1 MNDLK
6 THYELLLGLDECWE
20 VQDVDLN
27 LEANRVE
34 IRLKH
39 VGGELCCPECG
50 ASCPRA
56 DTAPARRWRHL
67 DTMQFETIIE
77 AAIPRSK
84 CSQCGVKTVAVP
96 WAGKHSRFTLM
107 FEAFAIKVLQAA
119 SNVKKAA
126 ELLKLSW
133 DTAHTIMD
141 RAVERGLERRA
152 EEPIRYVGIDEKSF
166 GRAQDY
172 VSLMVD
178 IDRSRVIDVAKDRSA
193 DSCNQLWESLTESQ
207 KSSVLAVATDF
218 WQAYRNSIREEVP
231 QAEIV
236 HDHFHI
242 SQYLVEAVDLV
253 RRKEHRELK
262 KLGDDSLTGTRQLWL
277 YNLDNLNEQ
286 QNEQIDEAQRA
297 AMKTARAWAI
307 KELFRDFWAY
317 KSPHWAGKFFDR
329 WYAWA
334 IRSRLDPIKKVARML
349 KKHIKGLLAY
359 FRHQITNAKSEGF
372 NSRVQAIKSAA
383 RGFRS
388 FENYRTRILFFC
400 GKLKLL
406 PEPSH

>member
-1 MNDLK
+1 M
-6 THYELLLGLDECWE
+6 
-20 VQDVDLN
+20 
-27 LEANRVE
+27 
-34 IRLKH
+34 
-39 VGGELCCPECG
+39 
-50 ASCPRA
+50 S
-56 DTAPARRWRHL
+56 
-67 DTMQFETIIE
+67 
-77 AAIPRSK
+77 IPRW
-84 CSQCGVKTVAVP
+84 QNAFVAALFVTVV
-96 WAGKHSRFTLM
+96 
-107 FEAFAIKVLQAA
+107 
-119 SNVKKAA
+119 
-126 ELLKLSW
+126 
-133 DTAHTIMD
+133 
-141 RAVERGLERRA
+141 
-152 EEPIRYVGIDEKSF
+152 
-166 GRAQDY
+166 
-172 VSLMVD
+172 
-178 IDRSRVIDVAKDRSA
+178 
-193 DSCNQLWESLTESQ
+193 
-207 KSSVLAVATDF
+207 
-218 WQAYRNSIREEVP
+218 
-231 QAEIV
+231 
-236 HDHFHI
+236 
-242 SQYLVEAVDLV
+242 
-253 RRKEHRELK
+253 
-262 KLGDDSLTGTRQLWL
+262 L
-277 YNLDNLNEQ
+277 YNFDNLDEQ